1 MPVITLKETIT
12 RKIEIPVDTLYE
24 IIEGLPDEER
34 KKLLERLREKP
45 VKLKAFKKDEIES
58 ILSDF
63 ASTDLYEEDF
73 LRDLEEG
80 LKKTTPYR

>member
-34 KKLLERLREKP
+34 KKLLEKLKERP
-45 VKLKAFKKDEIES
+45 VKLKTFKKDKIES

-73 LRDLEEG
+73 LKDLKEG